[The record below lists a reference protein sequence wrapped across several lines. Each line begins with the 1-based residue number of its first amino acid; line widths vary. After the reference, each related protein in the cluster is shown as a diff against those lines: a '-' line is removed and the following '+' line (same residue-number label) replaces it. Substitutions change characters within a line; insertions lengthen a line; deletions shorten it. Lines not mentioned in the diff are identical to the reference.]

1 MSLRRL
7 YFTVS
12 LIYAPTVSIVLRS
25 GKFAGHVII
34 LFLRR
39 HPRHRAR
46 VQHRLIQELKKI
58 AKTFRIF
65 LALQICF
72 VLLVYSKII
81 VDFISVII
89 LA

>member
-1 MSLRRL
+1 M
-7 YFTVS
+7 
-12 LIYAPTVSIVLRS
+12 LRS

-39 HPRHRAR
+39 HPRHRVR

-89 LA
+89 LV